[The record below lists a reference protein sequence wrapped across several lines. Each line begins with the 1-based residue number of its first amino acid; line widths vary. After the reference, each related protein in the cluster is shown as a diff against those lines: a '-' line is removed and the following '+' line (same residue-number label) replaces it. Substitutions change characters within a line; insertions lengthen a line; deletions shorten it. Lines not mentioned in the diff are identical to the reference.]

1 MSEQNDTRHNV
12 IDRIEL
18 NNALDRLED
27 ISGGP
32 RDLVEAMEAVEKI
45 LDWAIKELQF
55 PRGDTTRGAIEAVLQ
70 EAFSEACDRE
80 AKFTGRA

>member
-18 NNALDRLED
+18 NNALDRLEG
-27 ISGGP
+27 ICGGP
-32 RDLVEAMEAVEKI
+32 GDLVEALEAVEKV
-45 LDWAIKELQF
+45 LDWAIKESQL
-55 PRGDTTRGAIEAVLQ
+55 PAAVIHHHALAAVLQ